1 MMNSYLFTF
10 VWLVLVWCRAAVRRA
25 LFGGKAAT
33 HRLDQLLRLQASLDG
48 ELSGRETQRMADV
61 LARDPEAQPLLT
73 ELGLI
78 KSALAGNEPER
89 PVPQSRDFYWGRITQ
104 AIAQQAEAERRRRER
119 TCKRVWRLA
128 PATGFALGILTRK
141 EAEAALAEK
150 RLPRLE
156 PARTCLPGQT
166 IRQLAVLLIES
177 TTHLVVLADADGQNV
192 LGLVTLHDCREPA
205 GWDFPRPSQVEK
217 LLGGLPAGGQYHPR
231 PKSQAA
237 SEQRARS

>member
-33 HRLDQLLRLQASLDG
+33 HRLDQLLRFQARLDG

-78 KSALAGNEPER
+78 KSALAGNELER

-119 TCKRVWRLA
+119 TSKRVWRLA
-128 PATGFALGILTRK
+128 PATGFMLGILTLLMTARDQHPFHHD
-141 EAEAALAEK
+141 EVEGALASVGTLTYRDPQAGLTVVWHYQRSGAESGAAWVG
-150 RLPRLE
+150 LE
-156 PARTCLPGQT
+156 
-166 IRQLAVLLIES
+166 E
-177 TTHLVVLADADGQNV
+177 N
-192 LGLVTLHDCREPA
+192 
-205 GWDFPRPSQVEK
+205 
-217 LLGGLPAGGQYHPR
+217 GGGDSP
-231 PKSQAA
+231 
-237 SEQRARS
+237 